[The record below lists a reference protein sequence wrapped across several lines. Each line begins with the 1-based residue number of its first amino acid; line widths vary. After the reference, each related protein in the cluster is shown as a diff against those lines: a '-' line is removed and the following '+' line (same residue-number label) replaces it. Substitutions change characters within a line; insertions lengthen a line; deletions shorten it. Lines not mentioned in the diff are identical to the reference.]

1 MQLQPPYLNLTKT
14 ILRVILVTQKDS
26 MGGISFKRPHFC
38 TWKAGSESDFVCLF
52 GLMQKP
58 RHNNVNNY
66 GRTICMEDFMKL
78 AEALQER
85 ADLNTKISQLR
96 SRLENNALVQEG
108 EKPAENPDELLV
120 ELDDAI
126 LRLETLM
133 TKINLTNCRTVSD
146 GKSIT
151 ELIARKDT
159 LRLRLEAYRNLV
171 NVASQNTR
179 RATRTE
185 IKILST
191 VDVKSLQK
199 KSDLLAKELRR
210 IDNSIQELNWQTEL
224 L

>member
-1 MQLQPPYLNLTKT
+1 
-14 ILRVILVTQKDS
+14 
-26 MGGISFKRPHFC
+26 
-38 TWKAGSESDFVCLF
+38 
-52 GLMQKP
+52 
-58 RHNNVNNY
+58 
-66 GRTICMEDFMKL
+66 MKL